1 MQDNTINAQNPED
14 NGWEDEELVE
24 GVVDESE
31 IIDQEDHPVVSQ
43 PDPSLLPPEPDEL
56 PGVEEIDDTE
66 KIEDVDIQEV
76 VDQESLPEPEEIPQ
90 ETQGRL
96 NLALRQGIRWVFGIL
111 ILLGLGFLA
120 GIYLL
125 YRPAVEKGEITA
137 TQLSAELAAANDK
150 ISELENKVST
160 LNTEIAS
167 LQPLKERNDALLVEN
182 QELNLHIAILDAR
195 VDVANAQLALES
207 NDNAQARITLNQTS
221 LALNTIEVLLEVD
234 QKEVA
239 DDLQQRLSLVMDE
252 LEDDPFAANS
262 DLDVLETKL
271 LQLED
276 SLFGQ

>member
-1 MQDNTINAQNPED
+1 MQNNTANAQNPED

-24 GVVDESE
+24 GAVDESE
-31 IIDQEDHPVVSQ
+31 IIDQEDHPDVSQ